1 MKCPKESLRYSRDSF
16 QSKISQYIN
25 SPQTLEEYFLIIGPE
40 PKISSNN
47 NLYTLQISELNDKYS
62 KNIFRPKILSKFPPL
77 NKRYI
82 DIDESIIDICFPKGY
97 SLLEFTKKPKPVYQH
112 FILDNSFYST
122 DYPLKYISCLKIY
135 ENLHN
140 YYLLNEEIKN
150 ENKKDS
156 SIEYN
161 KNYKNYYFPKIL
173 CMISTQN
180 FFMKQEEIL
189 NQIYEYYLDKNKKKY
204 LLKKKF

>member
-1 MKCPKESLRYSRDSF
+1 MKCPKESLRFPKDSF
-16 QSKISQYIN
+16 KSKINQYIN
-25 SPQTLEEYFLIIGPE
+25 SLQTLEEYFIIIGPE
-40 PKISSNN
+40 TKIYSND
-47 NLYTLQISELNDKYS
+47 NLYTLPINELNDKYS
-62 KNIFRPKILSKFPPL
+62 KDIFKPKILSKFPPL
-77 NKRYI
+77 NKSYMN
-82 DIDESIIDICFPKGY
+82 IDESIIDICFPNHY
-97 SLLEFTKKPKPVYQH
+97 NLLEFTKEPKPIFQH

-140 YYLLNEEIKN
+140 YYLLKKKIKN
-150 ENKKDS
+150 DNKKES
-156 SIEYN
+156 PIEFN